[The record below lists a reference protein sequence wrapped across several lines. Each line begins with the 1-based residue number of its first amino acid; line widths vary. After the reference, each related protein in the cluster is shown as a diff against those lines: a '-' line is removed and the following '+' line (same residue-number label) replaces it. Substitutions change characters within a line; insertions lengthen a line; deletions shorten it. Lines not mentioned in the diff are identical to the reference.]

1 MPYDVPLSNMNIL
14 LLVSKISHFLNDR
27 DLSFRYL

>member
-14 LLVSKISHFLNDR
+14 LIVSKISHFPDYYE
-27 DLSFRYL
+27 FVM